1 MARILDGKQM
11 AQAVTAELQPQVAA
25 FQGEKGRVPGLA
37 AVLVGD
43 NPASEIYIR
52 NKRRAC
58 AEAGIT
64 SSLHELPFSTSQ
76 RELLDLIRQLNAA
89 PEVDGILVQLPLPPQ
104 IAEEAVIETIAPTK
118 DVDCFSPENL
128 GLLVAG
134 KPRFLPCTPHAV
146 WQILQRGNVP
156 LDGRHV
162 VILGR
167 SNIVGKPLSLLLT
180 EGLAAGAGG
189 LPGNIV
195 SKPLSLLLMQ
205 KHPHANATVTVCHS
219 RSRQLADLTRQAD
232 VLVAAMGQAEL
243 VTGDMVKSGAV
254 VIDVGINRTATGK
267 LVGDVHR
274 ESVEGKV
281 EALTPVPGG
290 VGPMTIAM
298 LLLNTLSAAQL
309 RGS

>member
-11 AQAVTAELQPQVAA
+11 AQAVKTELQPQVAA
-25 FQGEKGRVPGLA
+25 FQQRMGRVPGLA
-37 AVLVGD
+37 AVIVGD
-43 NPASEIYIR
+43 NEASRIYVR

-58 AEAGIT
+58 AEVGIV
-64 SSLHELPFSTSQ
+64 SWLHELPGQTTQ
-76 RELLDLIRQLNAA
+76 QELLSLVAQLNAA

-104 IAEEAVIETIAPTK
+104 ISEGAVIEAINPRK

-146 WQILQRGNVP
+146 WQILQRGKVP
-156 LDGRHV
+156 LDGKHV

-167 SNIVGKPLSLLLT
+167 SNIVGKPLSLLL
-180 EGLAAGAGG
+180 
-189 LPGNIV
+189 
-195 SKPLSLLLMQ
+195 MQ
-205 KHPHANATVTVCHS
+205 KHPQANATVTVCHS
-219 RSRQLADLTRQAD
+219 RSRQMPELARQAD

-243 VTGDMVKSGAV
+243 VHGDMVRPGAV
-254 VIDVGINRTATGK
+254 VIDVGINRNAAGK
-267 LVGDVHR
+267 VVGDVHR
-274 ESVEGKV
+274 ESVEPKV

-298 LLLNTLSAAQL
+298 LLVNTLSAAHL
-309 RGS
+309 RGA

>member
-11 AQAVTAELQPQVAA
+11 AQAVKSELQPHVAA
-25 FQGEKGRVPGLA
+25 FQREKGRVPGLA
-37 AVLVGD
+37 AVLVGEND
-43 NPASEIYIR
+43 ASKRYVR
-52 NKRRAC
+52 NKRLAC
-58 AEAGIT
+58 AEVGIA
-64 SSLHELPFSTSQ
+64 SWLHELPATTSQ
-76 RELLDLIRQLNAA
+76 KELLDLVRRLNAA

-104 IAEEAVIETIAPTK
+104 IAEAAVIETIVPTK

-134 KPRFLPCTPHAV
+134 KPRFLPCTPHGV

-167 SNIVGKPLSLLLT
+167 SNIVGKPLSLLL
-180 EGLAAGAGG
+180 
-189 LPGNIV
+189 
-195 SKPLSLLLMQ
+195 MQ
-205 KHPHANATVTVCHS
+205 KHPQANATVTVCHS
-219 RSRQLADLTRQAD
+219 RSRQLMDLTRQAD

-243 VTGDMVKSGAV
+243 VTGDMVKAGAV
-254 VIDVGINRTATGK
+254 VIDVGINRTAAGK

-274 ESVEGKV
+274 ESVEGKAD
-281 EALTPVPGG
+281 ALTPVPGG

-298 LLLNTLSAAQL
+298 LLVNTLSAAHL